1 MEGAVGIMDAIVVV
15 DVDTSEGEAVMEGVV
30 VGWGEEG
37 LEVEG
42 EGEVL
47 CRRFWRSRAF
57 DLS

>member
-1 MEGAVGIMDAIVVV
+1 MDAIVVV